1 MEVLLQIVFV
11 VVIVTKCEVLKCVIP
26 HKLVTRCIITKL
38 AAFFVEKLCHYLSVF
53 LPLAMGNGWVTCS
66 IF

>member
-11 VVIVTKCEVLKCVIP
+11 VVIVTKREVLKCVIP
-26 HKLVTRCIITKL
+26 NKLVTRCIITNL
-38 AAFFVEKLCHYLSVF
+38 AAFFVEELCHYLSVF